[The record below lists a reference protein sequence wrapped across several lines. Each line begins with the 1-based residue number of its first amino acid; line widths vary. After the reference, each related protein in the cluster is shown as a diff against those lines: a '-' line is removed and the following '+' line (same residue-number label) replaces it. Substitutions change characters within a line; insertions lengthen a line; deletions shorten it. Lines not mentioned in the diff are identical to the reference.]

1 MCSGRPSVTG
11 ELYLDMVHSAE
22 LRSITLSASSL
33 FVDLAMRQ
41 AMMWVVNLNIIKAFD
56 FTNW

>member
-1 MCSGRPSVTG
+1 MG
-11 ELYLDMVHSAE
+11 ELCLGMVHSAE